1 VKKMESKSRDVIRN
15 LKLLSGSRKSEEYI
29 EMKLKAMEIDL
40 NNLEIEDEIL
50 IEIIRLIQ

>member
-1 VKKMESKSRDVIRN
+1 MESKSRDVIRN
-15 LKLLSGSRKSEEYI
+15 LKLLSGSRRSEEYI